1 MAPFFRFE
9 IVNILFLDEIL
20 GFYILG
26 KKVKLFLLTS
36 ENNKNHNIHIVIFL
50 VSTFKEFRY
59 LILYIT
65 VYTELV

>member
-9 IVNILFLDEIL
+9 IVNIFLDEIL

-36 ENNKNHNIHIVIFL
+36 ENNKNHNIHIYCFFSVQ
-50 VSTFKEFRY
+50 V
-59 LILYIT
+59 
-65 VYTELV
+65 